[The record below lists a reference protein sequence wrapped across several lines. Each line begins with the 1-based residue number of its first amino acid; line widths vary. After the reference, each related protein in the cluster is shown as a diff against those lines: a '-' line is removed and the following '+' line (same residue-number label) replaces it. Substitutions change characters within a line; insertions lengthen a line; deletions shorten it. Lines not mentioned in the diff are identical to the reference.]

1 MDCIAAQ
8 KLLSCF
14 HDNELQPELVAE
26 FREHIGGCCKCSDE
40 LASFDKLSTLF
51 DASVVPEPSAGLW
64 DKLEC
69 AMTSSSISRTVP
81 AVRRIGIRF
90 RVLGLTLAAGLL
102 LAMGVWGFTHRHN
115 QNDHRHDA
123 LAVNL
128 QATLSQFATDPLL
141 AMDEL
146 SKEYHGVEVS
156 LDTAESM
163 LGYRPAIGKHLPN
176 GYQLTSTHILK
187 MPCCTCSASVCR
199 RSDGSS
205 FAIFEHNT
213 EQQMWFGDAPAVMAK
228 CGNKEC
234 RLVQMPE
241 HLAVTWKSGSRQLTA
256 IGVNGVEEVA
266 SLVAAIENPASPG

>member
-14 HDNELQPELVAE
+14 YDNELQPELVAE

-40 LASFDKLSTLF
+40 LASFEKLSTLF
-51 DASVVPEPSAGLW
+51 DDSVVPEPSAGLW

-69 AMTSSSISRTVP
+69 AMTTSSTSRTVP
-81 AVRRIGIRF
+81 EVRRIGIRS
-90 RVLGLTLAAGLL
+90 RVSGLALAAGLL

-115 QNDHRHDA
+115 QNDHQHDA

-128 QATLSQFATDPLL
+128 RTMLSQFATDPLL

-156 LDTAESM
+156 LDMAESM
-163 LGYRPAIGKHLPN
+163 LGYKPAIGYRLPN

-187 MPCCTCSASVCR
+187 MPCCTCSASICT

-241 HLAVTWKSGSRQLTA
+241 HLAVTWKSGKRQLTA
-256 IGVNGVEEVA
+256 IGVNCVEEVA